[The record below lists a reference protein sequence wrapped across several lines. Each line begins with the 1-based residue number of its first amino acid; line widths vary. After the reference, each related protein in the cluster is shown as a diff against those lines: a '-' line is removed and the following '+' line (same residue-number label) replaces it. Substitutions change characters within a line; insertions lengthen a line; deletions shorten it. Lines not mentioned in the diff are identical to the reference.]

1 MADVHIINHGST
13 VMVKPLTKKALDWI
27 EANVQLEGWQWLGG
41 AFACEPRYADD
52 LISGMLGDDL
62 EVE

>member
-1 MADVHIINHGST
+1 MTDVFISNQGSI
-13 VMVKPLTKKALDWI
+13 VMIRPLTQKAKDWV
-27 EANVQLEGWQWLGG
+27 EANVQLEGYQWLGDS
-41 AFACEPRYADD
+41 FACEPRYADD